1 MTLYML
7 SDKTW
12 VKSFKNW
19 KENQLREHQELSSL
33 HRAVNQNLCQKT
45 FLKMLL
51 PWVLLNMLIKNLHH
65 LSELEDIIL
74 GVEENIKVDNSLE
87 IHIVEKYKMS
97 LLHLKRGLLSNM
109 EKLLRSVYSPLP
121 PKVRKKEMRNIE
133 D

>member
-1 MTLYML
+1 M
-7 SDKTW
+7 
-12 VKSFKNW
+12 V
-19 KENQLREHQELSSL
+19 
-33 HRAVNQNLCQKT
+33 
-45 FLKMLL
+45 L